1 MMPRPGQRPQ
11 VHTLPMGRSFSG
23 HRSRRIVVTLVLAL
37 TTALP
42 VPSAQ
47 GSYPKRVVMLV
58 THSSPGGGSDVFLR
72 EMAPHLGRVMGV
84 TVVVDNVTG
93 GSGAR
98 AMATMAKARPD
109 GGTFY
114 ATTPTFIYTSLMS
127 KVPASYRDLEPL
139 VNVFYDPEVLYTAA
153 DSRFKTL
160 RDAVAAART
169 GKSRWG
175 AANPASLER
184 QTLERVKQ
192 RAGVTPIVAT
202 FEGGG
207 DLLVGVLNH
216 TLDLGIGELQELRA
230 QIDARKVRLLAVVG
244 DARLPQL
251 PDVPT
256 AKEQGVDV
264 SVRKF
269 RGLAGPKGTPREVV
283 ARGMRPS
290 PSCWPT
296 PPTSRSTRATG
307 CSQGSCRTPTTRASS
322 ARLRPR
328 RRRFSTHPAWR
339 GDRLMNA
346 DLAVRRRRPG
356 DCGHL
361 LRLGARHPGQPAR

>member
-1 MMPRPGQRPQ
+1 MPRPDWRK
-11 VHTLPMGRSFSG
+11 V
-23 HRSRRIVVTLVLAL
+23 RRIVVTLVLAL

-47 GSYPKRVVMLV
+47 GSYPKRVVTLV

-72 EMAPHLGRVMGV
+72 ELAPHLGRVMGV

-114 ATTPTFIYTSLMS
+114 ATTPTFVYTSLMS

-160 RDAVAAART
+160 RDAVTAART

-244 DARLPQL
+244 DARLPQF

-269 RGLAGPKGTPREVV
+269 RGLAGPKGTPREVAAAWDAAIPKLLADPAYTQIYTRNGLQPGFV
-283 ARGMRPS
+283 PHADYGRFISAFAAETQAFLNASGMAR
-290 PSCWPT
+290 
-296 PPTSRSTRATG
+296 
-307 CSQGSCRTPTTRASS
+307 
-322 ARLRPR
+322 
-328 RRRFSTHPAWR
+328 
-339 GDRLMNA
+339 
-346 DLAVRRRRPG
+346 
-356 DCGHL
+356 
-361 LRLGARHPGQPAR
+361 